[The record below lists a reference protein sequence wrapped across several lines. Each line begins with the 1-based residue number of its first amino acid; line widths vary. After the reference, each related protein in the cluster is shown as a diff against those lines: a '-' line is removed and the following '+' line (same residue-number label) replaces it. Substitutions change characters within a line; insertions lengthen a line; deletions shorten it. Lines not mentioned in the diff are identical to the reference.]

1 MAEPIPDE
9 LTSRWM
15 AARTELRH
23 AEINQRR
30 PGLVDE
36 LPKLAERLAAAHH
49 ALAGVYREI
58 AALPG
63 LPAPLAAAAEAA
75 QEHHRPLATDQ
86 HRDPAGQTGQPAT
99 LPTQIRDDVATLW
112 AYHQMGHQI
121 RPVDVAIGL
130 GSHDLSVA
138 TCAAQLWRQ
147 GTFPL
152 IVFTGANAP
161 TTKAIF
167 PRGEAMH
174 YRDHARSLGVP
185 DEAILIEPAA
195 TNTAENLI
203 RSRQLLA
210 DRGITPRSV
219 MLISRPYQQRRAY
232 ATCRKIWPD
241 VEVICQSIP
250 APLDDYI
257 ASIGDADRVVNM
269 LVGDTQRIELY
280 AQRGYAIPQPMPD
293 DVREAYQRLVDRGYT
308 ARLVA

>member
-1 MAEPIPDE
+1 MTEPIPEE
-9 LTSRWM
+9 LTSRWS

-36 LPKLAERLAAAHH
+36 LPKLAERVAAAHRV
-49 ALAGVYREI
+49 LAGIYEEI
-58 AALPG
+58 AALD
-63 LPAPLAAAAEAA
+63 LPAPLTAAAEAA
-75 QEHHRPLATDQ
+75 QQHHRRLATDQ
-86 HRDPAGQTGQPAT
+86 RPTPVGQASEPAALPAE
-99 LPTQIRDDVATLW
+99 IRDDVATLW

-167 PRGEAMH
+167 PRGEAAH

-185 DEAILIEPAA
+185 DEAILVEPAA
-195 TNTAENLI
+195 TNTAENLT
-203 RSRQLLA
+203 RSRQLLT
-210 DRGITPRSV
+210 DHGVTPRSV

-232 ATCRKIWPD
+232 ATCRKVWPD

-250 APLDDYI
+250 LPLDDYV
-257 ASIGDADRVVNM
+257 ATIGDPDRVVNM

-280 AQRGYAIPQPMPD
+280 AQRGYAIPQPMSD
-293 DVREAYQRLVDRGYT
+293 DVRRAYERLVDRGYT